1 MKGLEMKSWSKSR
14 GRMHHHSTDFFRV
27 SFHMPTRNDSQ
38 QAINRALSA
47 IHSAIATA
55 LQVVS
60 LQEITH

>member
-1 MKGLEMKSWSKSR
+1 
-14 GRMHHHSTDFFRV
+14 
-27 SFHMPTRNDSQ
+27 MPTRNDSQ